1 MIIETNILDDATL
14 WVAISFIIFIIL
26 VFKPLKKMMLT
37 SLDNKILELKSQLEE
52 SRKLKDDAEKL
63 FAEQNKK
70 YEETLIKI
78 KKLNED
84 AIYESKI
91 IKKKI
96 EEDIKNTLLRKDKGF
111 KQLSAQM
118 ELKVREDLKN
128 EIIKKTLHYTEFKIK
143 KKLKKSHNSKLIS
156 ESLLKLTNHLS

>member
-1 MIIETNILDDATL
+1 MILETNFLDNATL

-26 VFKPLKKMMLT
+26 VFKPLKNMMLT

-52 SRKLKDDAEKL
+52 SKKLKEDAEKL

-84 AIYESKI
+84 ALYESKI

-143 KKLKKSHNSKLIS
+143 KKLKKSHNSKLIT
-156 ESLLKLTNHLS
+156 ESLSKLTNHLS

>member
-1 MIIETNILDDATL
+1 MILETNILDDATL

-52 SRKLKDDAEKL
+52 SKKLKEDAEKL
-63 FAEQNKK
+63 FAEQNQK

-156 ESLLKLTNHLS
+156 ESLSKLTNHLS

>member
-1 MIIETNILDDATL
+1 MILETNILDDATL

-26 VFKPLKKMMLT
+26 VFKPLKNIMLA

-52 SRKLKDDAEKL
+52 SKKLKEDAEKI
-63 FAEQNKK
+63 FAEQNQK

-96 EEDIKNTLLRKDKGF
+96 EQDIKNTLFRKDKGF
-111 KQLSAQM
+111 NQLSAQM

-156 ESLLKLTNHLS
+156 ESLSKLTNHLS

>member
-1 MIIETNILDDATL
+1 
-14 WVAISFIIFIIL
+14 
-26 VFKPLKKMMLT
+26 MLT

-52 SRKLKDDAEKL
+52 SKKLKEDAEKL

-84 AIYESKI
+84 ALYESKI

-143 KKLKKSHNSKLIS
+143 KKLKKSHNSKLIN
-156 ESLLKLTNHLS
+156 ESLSKLTNHLS

>member
-1 MIIETNILDDATL
+1 MILETNILDDATL

-26 VFKPLKKMMLT
+26 IFKPLKNMMIK

-52 SRKLKDDAEKL
+52 SKKLKEDAEKL

-156 ESLLKLTNHLS
+156 ESLSKLTNHFS

>member
-1 MIIETNILDDATL
+1 MILETNILDDATL

-26 VFKPLKKMMLT
+26 VFKPLKNIMLV

-52 SRKLKDDAEKL
+52 SKKLKEDAEKL

-156 ESLLKLTNHLS
+156 ESLSKLTNHLS

>member
-14 WVAISFIIFIIL
+14 WVAISFIIFIFL
-26 VFKPLKKMMLT
+26 VFKPLKNMMLT

-52 SRKLKDDAEKL
+52 SKKLKEDAEKL

-96 EEDIKNTLLRKDKGF
+96 EQDIKNTLFRKDKGF
-111 KQLSAQM
+111 NQLSAQM

-156 ESLLKLTNHLS
+156 ESLSKLTNHFS

>member
-1 MIIETNILDDATL
+1 MIAELNILDDSTL
-14 WVAISFIIFIIL
+14 WVAISFVIFIIL
-26 VFKPLKKMMLT
+26 VFKPLKNMMLV
-37 SLDNKILELKSQLEE
+37 SLDSKITELKSQLEE
-52 SRKLKDDAEKL
+52 SQKLKEDAEKL

-96 EEDIKNTLLRKDKGF
+96 EEDIKNLLKRKDKGF
-111 KQLSAQM
+111 KQLSTQM
-118 ELKVREDLKN
+118 ELKIKEDLKN

-143 KKLKKSHNSKLIS
+143 KKLKKSHNSKLIN
-156 ESLLKLTNHLS
+156 ESLSKLTSHLS

>member
-1 MIIETNILDDATL
+1 MILETNILDDATL

-26 VFKPLKKMMLT
+26 IFKPLKNMMIT

-52 SRKLKDDAEKL
+52 SKKLKEDAEKL

-156 ESLLKLTNHLS
+156 ESLSKLTNHFS

>member
-1 MIIETNILDDATL
+1 MILETNILDDATL

-26 VFKPLKKMMLT
+26 IFKPLKNMMIT

-91 IKKKI
+91 IKKKV
-96 EEDIKNTLLRKDKGF
+96 EEDIKNSLLRKEKGF
-111 KQLSAQM
+111 KQLSSQM

-128 EIIKKTLHYTEFKIK
+128 EIIEKAIYYTEFKIK

-156 ESLLKLTNHLS
+156 ESLSKLTNHFS

>member
-26 VFKPLKKMMLT
+26 VFKPLKNMMLT

-52 SRKLKDDAEKL
+52 SKKLKEDAEKL

-84 AIYESKI
+84 ALYESKI

-143 KKLKKSHNSKLIS
+143 KKLKKSHNSKLIN
-156 ESLLKLTNHLS
+156 ESLSKLTNHLS

>member
-1 MIIETNILDDATL
+1 MIIEANILDDATL
-14 WVAISFIIFIIL
+14 WVAVSFIIFIIL
-26 VFKPLKKMMLT
+26 VFRPLKNMILT
-37 SLDNKILELKSQLEE
+37 SLDKKILELKSQLEE
-52 SRKLKDDAEKL
+52 SKKLKEDAEKL
-63 FAEQNKK
+63 FAEQNKR
-70 YEETLIKI
+70 YEETLLKI

-84 AIYESKI
+84 AVYESKI

-96 EEDIKNTLLRKDKGF
+96 EEDIKNTLKRKDKGF

-156 ESLLKLTNHLS
+156 ESLSKLTNHLS

>member
-52 SRKLKDDAEKL
+52 SKKLKEDAEKL

-156 ESLLKLTNHLS
+156 ESLSKLTNHFS

>member
-1 MIIETNILDDATL
+1 MILETNILDDATL

-111 KQLSAQM
+111 KQLSEQM

-156 ESLLKLTNHLS
+156 ESLSKLTNHLS